1 MPNLKYD
8 VWSCDFSYNNMNNRN
23 NGVASID
30 WGLNNK

>member
-1 MPNLKYD
+1 MPNWKYD
-8 VWSCDFSYNNMNNRN
+8 VWSCAVSYNNMNNRN

>member
-1 MPNLKYD
+1 MYGL
-8 VWSCDFSYNNMNNRN
+8 VTVSYNNMNNRN